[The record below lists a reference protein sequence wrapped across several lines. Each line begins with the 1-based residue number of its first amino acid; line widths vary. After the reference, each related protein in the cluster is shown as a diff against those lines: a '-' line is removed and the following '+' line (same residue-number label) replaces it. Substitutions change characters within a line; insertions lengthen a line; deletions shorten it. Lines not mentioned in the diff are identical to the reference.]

1 MDYITTEQQNIIP
14 SQNKDCSDDLQ
25 SFFDNIADDTTA
37 VISPGEYYLEKA
49 VKIHNHKNVKILG
62 YGVTLIARYNLCN
75 PYAFAG
81 VFDVFD
87 CENCE
92 ICGMKVTTDKRPNS
106 LGRVVNID
114 YDKLIVDICLIPEHT
129 LTGKEKIYCF
139 DSCDEDFV
147 PNRHCYFAY
156 GDGYGYLKL
165 SRNVIR
171 LIAHPS
177 LRSQILDIRKN
188 ELICMKHSLYPKI
201 PILFWNCSDIVVKD
215 VTVESAPGVACG
227 IYPRCKNFTFKR
239 FCIRLP
245 HGNKRVYSSNADG
258 IHVTGL
264 EGKLVVEDCIFE
276 NLGDDA
282 INVHNEGATVHN
294 VGNGVISC
302 YSRRFN
308 STPHEKSSRLNKNWA
323 KKGDTVDVYDSKTFG
338 KKGSFTVAA
347 YDVNRIEFEDKD
359 IDFQIEAGDYLA
371 NATFFCETEIR
382 RCIMKNSR
390 ARAFVLQTHNVT
402 VEDCRFI
409 GMAISAIIVS
419 PDMVTWSEMGPME
432 NLTIRNNVFERC
444 GNAANTVCGGIIIGN
459 CHHDLG
465 GIGDVYPAG
474 MHRNIIIENNKFI
487 NVDSPAVI
495 ALSVDGLKINNNVII
510 EPNEK
515 YTVNRESAPEY
526 MMLKNCDGI
535 EFENNQL
542 IGDTDKE
549 MCNLQSAVCVEN
561 K

>member
-1 MDYITTEQQNIIP
+1 
-14 SQNKDCSDDLQ
+14 
-25 SFFDNIADDTTA
+25 
-37 VISPGEYYLEKA
+37 
-49 VKIHNHKNVKILG
+49 
-62 YGVTLIARYNLCN
+62 
-75 PYAFAG
+75 
-81 VFDVFD
+81 
-87 CENCE
+87 
-92 ICGMKVTTDKRPNS
+92 
-106 LGRVVNID
+106 
-114 YDKLIVDICLIPEHT
+114 
-129 LTGKEKIYCF
+129 
-139 DSCDEDFV
+139 
-147 PNRHCYFAY
+147 
-156 GDGYGYLKL
+156 
-165 SRNVIR
+165 
-171 LIAHPS
+171 
-177 LRSQILDIRKN
+177 
-188 ELICMKHSLYPKI
+188 
-201 PILFWNCSDIVVKD
+201 
-215 VTVESAPGVACG
+215 
-227 IYPRCKNFTFKR
+227 
-239 FCIRLP
+239 
-245 HGNKRVYSSNADG
+245 
-258 IHVTGL
+258 
-264 EGKLVVEDCIFE
+264 
-276 NLGDDA
+276 
-282 INVHNEGATVHN
+282 
-294 VGNGVISC
+294 
-302 YSRRFN
+302 
-308 STPHEKSSRLNKNWA
+308 
-323 KKGDTVDVYDSKTFG
+323 
-338 KKGSFTVAA
+338 
-347 YDVNRIEFEDKD
+347 
-359 IDFQIEAGDYLA
+359 
-371 NATFFCETEIR
+371 
-382 RCIMKNSR
+382 MKNSR

-549 MCNLQSAVCVEN
+549 MCKLQSAVCVEN